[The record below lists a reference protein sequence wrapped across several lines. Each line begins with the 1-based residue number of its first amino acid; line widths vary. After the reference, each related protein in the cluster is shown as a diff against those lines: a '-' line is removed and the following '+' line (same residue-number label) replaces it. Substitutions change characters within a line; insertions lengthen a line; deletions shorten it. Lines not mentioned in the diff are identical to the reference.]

1 MESRKS
7 RISSSSTKSE
17 DIKMEDFYRELII
30 ERYKTPHFRGELEPN
45 DITFED
51 DNPACG
57 DHIRIDVRV
66 DENQVVTEAA
76 FSGEGCAISL
86 ASADLLL
93 ESIIG
98 KSIEVVKEL
107 AKEDILD
114 MLGIELGPV
123 RLKCALLPLKVL
135 KAGVYGIGEGE
146 SGE

>member
-1 MESRKS
+1 
-7 RISSSSTKSE
+7 
-17 DIKMEDFYRELII
+17 MEDFYRELII

-66 DENQVVTEAA
+66 DENQVVTEAV

-98 KSIEVVKEL
+98 KSIDVVKEL
-107 AKEDILD
+107 TKEDILD

-123 RLKCALLPLKVL
+123 RLKCALLSLKVL
-135 KAGVYGIGEGE
+135 KSGVYGIGKTDSTE
-146 SGE
+146 

>member
-1 MESRKS
+1 ME
-7 RISSSSTKSE
+7 E
-17 DIKMEDFYRELII
+17 FYREII
-30 ERYKTPHFRGELEPN
+30 IDRYKAPHFRGELEPN
-45 DITFED
+45 DITYED

-57 DHIRIDVRV
+57 DHIRIDVRI

-98 KSIEVVKEL
+98 KSLEVVKEL

-135 KAGVYGIGEGE
+135 KAGVYGIGGDDSKE
-146 SGE
+146 

>member
-1 MESRKS
+1 
-7 RISSSSTKSE
+7 
-17 DIKMEDFYRELII
+17 MEDFYRELII

-66 DENQVVTEAA
+66 DENQVVTEAV

-107 AKEDILD
+107 TKEDILD

-135 KAGVYGIGEGE
+135 KSGVYGIGKTDSTE
-146 SGE
+146 